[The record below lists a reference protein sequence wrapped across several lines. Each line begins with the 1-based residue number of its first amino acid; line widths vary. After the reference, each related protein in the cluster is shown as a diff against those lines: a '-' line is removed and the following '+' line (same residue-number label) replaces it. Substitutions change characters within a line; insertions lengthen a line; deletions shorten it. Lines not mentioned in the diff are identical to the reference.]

1 MSDSTVART
10 IVSQINA
17 IDPTAFAAWGAKNK
31 SYTDNTFQFKSSGT
45 VRWKGFVDIEY
56 NRALDMYDIKFM
68 RVRNM
73 EVKVDK
79 KVEGVCAPELV
90 RVIDN
95 QVG

>member
-1 MSDSTVART
+1 MSDPTVAKT

-17 IDPTAFAAWGAKNK
+17 IDPMALAAWGARDKN
-31 SYTDNTFQFKSSGT
+31 YTDDTFQFKSSGM
-45 VRWKGFVDIEY
+45 VRWKGFVDIKY
-56 NRALDMYDIKFM
+56 NYGSDMYDIKFM

-79 KVEGVCAPELV
+79 EVEGVCAPELV
-90 RVIDN
+90 RVIDS